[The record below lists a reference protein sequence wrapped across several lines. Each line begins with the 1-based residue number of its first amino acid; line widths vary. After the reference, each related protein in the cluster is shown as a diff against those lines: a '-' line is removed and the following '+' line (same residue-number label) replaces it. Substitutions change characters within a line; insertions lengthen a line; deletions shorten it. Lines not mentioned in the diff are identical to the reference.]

1 MPNVN
6 VKRPHRAA
14 RKLVAAVLPV
24 LMLAGAAQANGT
36 WEVISR
42 AGDQDLRK
50 VSFTDGMHGWVAGN
64 AGTIAVTRDGGLSW
78 DAQHCPI
85 DSDIID
91 IQMVDN
97 KVGWAL
103 GQYRGETPDEYKTT
117 VLRTINGGDS
127 WHVQTVFPQLYHA
140 LGFATATRGVIAG
153 EAGRILFT
161 QDAGN
166 TWSPAQI
173 ENQED
178 ARWSIR
184 NIDFHSDTFGLAMGG
199 QYDAT
204 GVIWKTVDGGAHWT
218 HLRVCGEPVFASYAF
233 DAENIIAVGGDLDYG
248 AGMVTTSRAG
258 DSWDFTDLGIWGQ
271 AEAVAFRDSFEGWV
285 PLGFAGTFMVTMDSG
300 HTWTVLSTPNGDA
313 MHDAVFT
320 SADHG
325 IMVGERGTV
334 IGYVASGATAAP
346 ELGTFLGEVLLD
358 QNTPNPVR
366 PETTFAF
373 RVPAKSPVSLKVY
386 DSAGR
391 EVATIVNEEMTP
403 GAYQRTFDGAQLVSG
418 VYYYRLTVGMHVETK
433 KMVVLR

>member
-6 VKRPHRAA
+6 VKRPHRAVRNLLTA
-14 RKLVAAVLPV
+14 TLP
-24 LMLAGAAQANGT
+24 LLLLAGAAQASGT

-50 VSFTDGMHGWVAGN
+50 VSFTDDSNGWVAGD
-64 AGTIAVTRDGGLSW
+64 AGTIAVTKDGGRNW
-78 DAQHCPI
+78 DVQDCPI

-91 IQMVDN
+91 IQMVDR

-103 GQYRGETPDEYKTT
+103 GQYRGETSNDYKTT

-127 WHVQTVFPQLYHA
+127 WHVQATFPALYHA
-140 LGFATATRGVIAG
+140 IGFASDSRGAIAG

-161 QDAGN
+161 VDSGN
-166 TWSPAQI
+166 SWNSAQI
-173 ENQED
+173 EAPDE

-184 NIDFHSDTFGLAMGG
+184 NIDFHSPSFGLAMGG
-199 QYDAT
+199 QYDVT
-204 GVIWKTVDGGAHWT
+204 GVIWKTVDGGATWT

-233 DAENIIAVGGDLDYG
+233 DQENIIAVGGDLDYG

-258 DSWDFTDLGIWGQ
+258 ESWDFTDLGIWGQ
-271 AEAVAFRDSFEGWV
+271 AEAVTFRDSFEGWV
-285 PLGFAGTFMVTMDSG
+285 PLGFAGTMMVTMDSG
-300 HTWTVLSTPNGDA
+300 HTWTTLSTPDGSA

-325 IMVGERGTV
+325 IMVGEAGTV
-334 IGYVASGATAAP
+334 IGYTASGPTAVA
-346 ELGTFLGEVLLD
+346 ELGTFLGEVLLE
-358 QNTPNPVR
+358 QNSPNPFR

-373 RVPAKSPVSLKVY
+373 RVPAKSAVSLKVY

-391 EVATIVNEEMTP
+391 EVATIVDEPMIP
-403 GAYQRTFDGAQLVSG
+403 GAYQRTFDGSELASG
-418 VYYYRLTVGMHVETK
+418 VYYYRLTVGKHVETK